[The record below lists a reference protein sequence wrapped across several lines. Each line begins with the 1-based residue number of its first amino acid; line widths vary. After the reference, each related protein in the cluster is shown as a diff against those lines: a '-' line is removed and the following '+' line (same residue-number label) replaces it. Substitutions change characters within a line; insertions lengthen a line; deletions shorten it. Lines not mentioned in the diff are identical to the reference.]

1 MKKILVLVILMFAI
15 NKANAQTVENAVSN
29 HVFVIGDSYGSPVY
43 TAGQAMFISIYSNGK
58 VILMMGSD
66 LNNAISN
73 MKSVPSSSKTGIW
86 LTSEKESKLWFVWT
100 DGKKSI
106 DWIFDAYTGKLKA
119 GSSTLKDLGKF

>member
-1 MKKILVLVILMFAI
+1 MKKFLVLVILVFAI
-15 NKANAQTVENAVSN
+15 NKANSQTVENAVSN
-29 HVFVIGDSYGSPVY
+29 HVFVIGDSYGTPVY

-66 LNNAISN
+66 LSNAISN
-73 MKSVPSSSKTGIW
+73 MKSVPSTSKTGIW
-86 LTSEKESKLWFVWT
+86 LTSEKDSKLWFVWT

-106 DWIFDAYTGKLKA
+106 DWILDSYTGTFKA